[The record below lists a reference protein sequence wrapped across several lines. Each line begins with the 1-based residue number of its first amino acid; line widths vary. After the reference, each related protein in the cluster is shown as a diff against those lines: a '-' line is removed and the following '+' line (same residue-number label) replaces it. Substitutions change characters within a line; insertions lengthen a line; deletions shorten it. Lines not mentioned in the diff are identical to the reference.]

1 VSTDL
6 KIVRNIG
13 IMAHV
18 DAGKTTLTERML
30 YYSGKTH
37 KIGEVH
43 DGAATMDWM
52 EQEQERGITIT
63 SAATT
68 FYWNDH
74 RVNLIDTPG
83 HVDFTMEVERS
94 LRVLDGAVAV
104 FCAVAGVEPQSET
117 VWRQATKYNVP
128 RIAFINKMDRIGA
141 DFYAA
146 VKSMEDRLDA
156 KPLPIALPIGAG
168 EDFKGII
175 DLITMKAIQ
184 YNEDSKGAEFEQI
197 DIPSDLVSEADKW
210 RNFLVEEV
218 ATYDD
223 ALMEKYLNEEEI
235 SPEEIKDALKKGCL
249 ESAFVPTLC
258 GSAFKNKG
266 VQRVLD
272 AVIDF
277 LPSPTDIGNT
287 EGTLVDNSDEIV
299 SIKNSETE
307 PFTALAFKIATD
319 QFVGK
324 LTYIRVYSGSLK
336 KGSFCINSNTGN
348 KERISRILQM
358 HANKREELEE
368 VKAGEIVAVIGLKD
382 TKTGHT
388 LSEKGDVILE
398 SMEFPEPVVSVSIEP
413 VSKNDQDQLAKG
425 LNKLTEEDPTFKVKV
440 DNETAQTLISGMG
453 EVHLEIIIDRLK
465 REFNVNAN
473 VGKPQVSFREA
484 IQKSVEKI
492 DEKFVRQSGGRGQYG
507 HVVINVRPTEQ
518 GSGYNFINKI
528 VGGVIPKEYIPAVDQ
543 GIKEALKNGV
553 LYGYPIPDV
562 EVELV
567 FGSYHDVDS
576 SEIAFK
582 VAGSRA
588 IITACKQANAV
599 LMEPIMRVEATT
611 PENYMGDVIGDINSR
626 RGKVDS
632 MEQQGSNQ
640 NIKATVPLSEMFGYA
655 TDLRSLSQ
663 GRASFYMDFS
673 HYDKVPKQVEEKL
686 MKTRSSINGASEN
699 E

>member
-1 VSTDL
+1 MSSGL

-37 KIGEVH
+37 RIGEVH

-52 EQEQERGITIT
+52 AQEQERGITIT

-68 FYWNDH
+68 FYWDEN
-74 RVNLIDTPG
+74 RINLIDTPG

-128 RIAFINKMDRIGA
+128 RIAFINKMDRVGA
-141 DFYAA
+141 DFHAA
-146 VKSMEDRLDA
+146 IQSMKDRLNA
-156 KPLPIALPIGAG
+156 KPLPLLLPIGSG
-168 EDFKGII
+168 EDFHGVI
-175 DLITMKAIQ
+175 DLVRMKAID
-184 YNEDSKGAEFEQI
+184 YNESTQGADFEYI
-197 DIPSDLVSEADKW
+197 DIPADSVSEADKW

-218 ATYDD
+218 STYDD
-223 ALMEKYLNEEEI
+223 TLMEKYVNEEKI
-235 SPEEIKDALKKGCL
+235 SSEEIVSALKQGCL
-249 ESAFVPTLC
+249 ENAFVPTLC

-272 AVIDF
+272 AVIAF
-277 LPSPTDIGNT
+277 LPSPVDIDST
-287 EGTLVDNSDEIV
+287 EASLVDNPEEKIN
-299 SIKNSETE
+299 IKNSDDS

-319 QFVGK
+319 PFVGR
-324 LTYIRVYSGSLK
+324 LTYLRVYSGSLK
-336 KGSFCINSNTGN
+336 KGSFCINSNTGK

-358 HANKREELEE
+358 HANKREELQE
-368 VKAGEIVAVIGLKD
+368 VKAGEIVAVIGLKN
-382 TKTGHT
+382 TNTGHT
-388 LSEKGDVILE
+388 LSEKGDVVLE

-413 VSKNDQDQLAKG
+413 VSKGDQDQLAKG
-425 LNKLTEEDPTFKVKV
+425 MNKLSEEDPTFKVAV
-440 DNETAQTLISGMG
+440 DKETAQTLISGMG

-473 VGKPQVSFREA
+473 IGKPQVSFREA
-484 IQKSVEKI
+484 IQKPVEKI
-492 DEKFVRQSGGRGQYG
+492 DEKFIRQSGGRGQYG
-507 HVVINVRPTEQ
+507 HVVINVKPAEQ
-518 GSGYNFINKI
+518 GSGYTFVNKI
-528 VGGVIPKEYIPAVDQ
+528 VGGVIPREYIPAVDQ
-543 GIKEALKNGV
+543 GIQESLQNGV

-588 IITACKQANAV
+588 IIAACKQANPV
-599 LMEPIMRVEATT
+599 LMEPIMKVEATT
-611 PENYMGDVIGDINSR
+611 PDDYMGDVIGDINSR
-626 RGKVDS
+626 RGKVDTIG
-632 MEQQGSNQ
+632 QQGSNQ
-640 NIKATVPLSEMFGYA
+640 QIKAVVPLSEMFGYA

-663 GRASFYMDFS
+663 GRANFYMDFS
-673 HYDKVPKQVEEKL
+673 HYDKVPAQVEEKL
-686 MKTRSSINGASEN
+686 MKTRVKNGVE

>member
-1 VSTDL
+1 MSAGL

-30 YYSGKTH
+30 YYAGKTH
-37 KIGEVH
+37 RIGEVH

-52 EQEQERGITIT
+52 AQEQERGITIT

-68 FYWNDH
+68 FYWNEN
-74 RVNLIDTPG
+74 RINLIDTPG

-104 FCAVAGVEPQSET
+104 FCGVAGVEPQSET

-128 RIAFINKMDRIGA
+128 RIAFINKMDRVGA
-141 DFYAA
+141 DFHAA
-146 VKSMEDRLDA
+146 IQSMKDRLNA
-156 KPLPIALPIGAG
+156 KPLPLVLPIGSG
-168 EDFKGII
+168 EDFHGVI
-175 DLITMKAIQ
+175 DLVRMKAIQ
-184 YNEDSKGAEFEQI
+184 YNESTQGADFEYI
-197 DIPSDLVSEADKW
+197 DIPADSVSEADKW

-218 ATYDD
+218 STYDD
-223 ALMEKYLNEEEI
+223 TLMEKYVNEEKI
-235 SPEEIKDALKKGCL
+235 SSEEIVSALKQGCL
-249 ESAFVPTLC
+249 ENAFVPTLC

-272 AVIDF
+272 AVVAF
-277 LPSPTDIGNT
+277 LPSPFDIEST
-287 EGTLVDNSDEIV
+287 EASLVDNPEEKIN
-299 SIKNSETE
+299 IKNSDDA

-319 QFVGK
+319 PFVGR
-324 LTYIRVYSGSLK
+324 LTYLRVYSGSLK
-336 KGSFCINSNTGN
+336 KGSFCINSNTGK

-358 HANKREELEE
+358 HANKREELQE
-368 VKAGEIVAVIGLKD
+368 VKAGEIVAVIGLKN
-382 TKTGHT
+382 TNTGHT
-388 LSEKGDVILE
+388 LSEKGDIVLE

-413 VSKNDQDQLAKG
+413 VSKGDQDQLAKG
-425 LNKLTEEDPTFKVKV
+425 MSKLSEEDPTFKVEV
-440 DNETAQTLISGMG
+440 DKETAQTLISGMG

-473 VGKPQVSFREA
+473 IGKPQVSFREA

-492 DEKFVRQSGGRGQYG
+492 DEKFIRQSGGRGQYG
-507 HVVINVRPTEQ
+507 HVVINVKPTEQ
-518 GSGYNFINKI
+518 GSGYTFVNKI
-528 VGGVIPKEYIPAVDQ
+528 VGGVIPREYIPAVNK
-543 GIKEALKNGV
+543 GIQEALQNGV
-553 LYGYPIPDV
+553 LYGYPIPDI

-588 IITACKQANAV
+588 IINACKQANPV
-599 LMEPIMRVEATT
+599 LMEPIMKVEATT
-611 PENYMGDVIGDINSR
+611 PDNYMGDVIGDINSR
-626 RGKVDS
+626 RGKVDTIG
-632 MEQQGSNQ
+632 QQGSNQ
-640 NIKATVPLSEMFGYA
+640 HIKAVVPLSEMFGYA

-663 GRASFYMDFS
+663 GRANFYMDFS
-673 HYDKVPKQVEEKL
+673 HYAKVPVQVEEKL
-686 MKTRSSINGASEN
+686 MKTRVKNGVE

>member
-1 VSTDL
+1 MSADL
-6 KIVRNIG
+6 KIIRNIG

-37 KIGEVH
+37 RMGEVH

-52 EQEQERGITIT
+52 AQEQERGITIT

-68 FYWNDH
+68 FYWNEN
-74 RVNLIDTPG
+74 RINLIDTPG

-128 RIAFINKMDRIGA
+128 RIAFINKMDRVGA
-141 DFYAA
+141 DFHAA
-146 VKSMEDRLDA
+146 IKSMKDRLNA
-156 KPLPIALPIGAG
+156 KSLPLVLPIGSG
-168 EDFKGII
+168 EDFHGVI
-175 DLITMKAIQ
+175 DLIRMKAIQ
-184 YNEDSKGAEFEQI
+184 YNESTQGADFEYI
-197 DIPSDLVSEADKW
+197 DIPADLVSEANKW

-218 ATYDD
+218 STYDD
-223 ALMEKYLNEEEI
+223 TLMEKYVNEEKI
-235 SPEEIKDALKKGCL
+235 SSEEIVSALKQGCL
-249 ESAFVPTLC
+249 ENAFVPTLC
-258 GSAFKNKG
+258 GSALKNKG

-272 AVIDF
+272 AVVAF
-277 LPSPTDIGNT
+277 LPSPFDIDST
-287 EGTLVDNSDEIV
+287 EASLVDNPEEKIY
-299 SIKNSETE
+299 IKNSNDA

-319 QFVGK
+319 PFVGR
-324 LTYIRVYSGSLK
+324 LTYLRVYSGSLK
-336 KGSFCINSNTGN
+336 KGSFCINSNTGK

-358 HANKREELEE
+358 HANKREELQE
-368 VKAGEIVAVIGLKD
+368 VKTGEIVAVIGLKN

-413 VSKNDQDQLAKG
+413 VSEGDQDQLAKG
-425 LNKLTEEDPTFKVKV
+425 MSKLSEEDPTFKVEV
-440 DNETAQTLISGMG
+440 DKETAQTLISGMG
-453 EVHLEIIIDRLK
+453 EVHLEIIIDRLR

-473 VGKPQVSFREA
+473 IGKPQVSFREA

-492 DEKFVRQSGGRGQYG
+492 DEKFIRQSGGRGQYG
-507 HVVINVRPTEQ
+507 HVVINVKPAEQ
-518 GSGYNFINKI
+518 GSGYKFVNKI
-528 VGGVIPKEYIPAVDQ
+528 VGGVIPREYIPSVDK
-543 GIKEALKNGV
+543 GIQEALQNGV
-553 LYGYPIPDV
+553 LYGYPIPDI

-588 IITACKQANAV
+588 IINACKQANPV

-626 RGKVDS
+626 RGKINS
-632 MEQQGSNQ
+632 IGQQGSNQ
-640 NIKATVPLSEMFGYA
+640 HIKAVVPLSEMFGYA

-663 GRASFYMDFS
+663 GRANFSMDFS
-673 HYDKVPKQVEEKL
+673 HYDKVPTQVEEKL
-686 MKTRSSINGASEN
+686 MKTRVKNGVE

>member
-1 VSTDL
+1 MSAGL

-30 YYSGKTH
+30 YYAGKTH
-37 KIGEVH
+37 RIGEVH

-52 EQEQERGITIT
+52 AQEQERGITIT

-68 FYWNDH
+68 FYWNEN
-74 RVNLIDTPG
+74 RINLIDTPG

-104 FCAVAGVEPQSET
+104 FCAVAGVEPQRET

-128 RIAFINKMDRIGA
+128 RIAFINKMDRVGA
-141 DFYAA
+141 DFHAA
-146 VKSMEDRLDA
+146 IQSMKDRLNA
-156 KPLPIALPIGAG
+156 KPLPLVLPIGSG
-168 EDFKGII
+168 EDFHGVI
-175 DLITMKAIQ
+175 DLVRMKAIQ
-184 YNEDSKGAEFEQI
+184 YNESTQGADFEYI
-197 DIPSDLVSEADKW
+197 DIPADLVSEADKC

-218 ATYDD
+218 STYDD
-223 ALMEKYLNEEEI
+223 TLMEKYVNEEKI
-235 SPEEIKDALKKGCL
+235 SSEEIVSALKQGCL
-249 ESAFVPTLC
+249 ENAFVPTLC

-272 AVIDF
+272 AVVAF
-277 LPSPTDIGNT
+277 LPSPFDIEST
-287 EGTLVDNSDEIV
+287 EASLVDNPEEKIN
-299 SIKNSETE
+299 IKNSDDA

-319 QFVGK
+319 PFVGR
-324 LTYIRVYSGSLK
+324 LTYLRVYSGSLK
-336 KGSFCINSNTGN
+336 KGSFCINSNTGK

-358 HANKREELEE
+358 HANKREELQE
-368 VKAGEIVAVIGLKD
+368 VKAGEIVAVIGLKN
-382 TKTGHT
+382 TNTGHT
-388 LSEKGDVILE
+388 LSEKGDIVLE

-413 VSKNDQDQLAKG
+413 VSKGDQDQLAKG
-425 LNKLTEEDPTFKVKV
+425 MSKLSEEDPTFKVEV
-440 DNETAQTLISGMG
+440 DKETAQTLISGMG

-473 VGKPQVSFREA
+473 IGKPQVSFREA

-492 DEKFVRQSGGRGQYG
+492 DEKFIRQSGGRGQYG
-507 HVVINVRPTEQ
+507 HVVINVKPTEQ
-518 GSGYNFINKI
+518 GSGYTFVNKI
-528 VGGVIPKEYIPAVDQ
+528 VGGVIPREYIPAVNK
-543 GIKEALKNGV
+543 GIQEALQNGV
-553 LYGYPIPDV
+553 LYGYPIPDI

-588 IITACKQANAV
+588 IINACKQANPV
-599 LMEPIMRVEATT
+599 LMEPIMKVEATT
-611 PENYMGDVIGDINSR
+611 PDNYMGDVIGDINSR
-626 RGKVDS
+626 RGKVDTIG
-632 MEQQGSNQ
+632 QQGSNQ
-640 NIKATVPLSEMFGYA
+640 HIKAVVPLSEMFGYA

-663 GRASFYMDFS
+663 GRANFYMDFS
-673 HYDKVPKQVEEKL
+673 HYAKVPVQVEEKL
-686 MKTRSSINGASEN
+686 MKTRVKNGVKE
-699 E
+699 

>member
-1 VSTDL
+1 MSAGL

-30 YYSGKTH
+30 YYAGKTH
-37 KIGEVH
+37 RIGEVH

-52 EQEQERGITIT
+52 AQEQERGITIT

-68 FYWNDH
+68 FYWNEN
-74 RVNLIDTPG
+74 RINLIDTPG

-128 RIAFINKMDRIGA
+128 RIAFINKMDRVGA
-141 DFYAA
+141 DFHAA
-146 VKSMEDRLDA
+146 IKSMKDRLNA
-156 KPLPIALPIGAG
+156 KPLPLVLPIGSG
-168 EDFKGII
+168 EDFHGVI
-175 DLITMKAIQ
+175 DLIRMKAIQ
-184 YNEDSKGAEFEQI
+184 YNESTQGADFEYI
-197 DIPSDLVSEADKW
+197 DIPADLVSEADKS
-210 RNFLVEEV
+210 RNSLVEEV
-218 ATYDD
+218 STYDD
-223 ALMEKYLNEEEI
+223 TLMEKYVNEEKI
-235 SPEEIKDALKKGCL
+235 SSEEIVSALKQGCL
-249 ESAFVPTLC
+249 ENAFVPTLC

-272 AVIDF
+272 AVVAF
-277 LPSPTDIGNT
+277 LPSPFDIDST
-287 EGTLVDNSDEIV
+287 EASLVDNPEEKIN
-299 SIKNSETE
+299 IKNSNDA

-319 QFVGK
+319 PFVGR
-324 LTYIRVYSGSLK
+324 LTYLRVYSGSLK
-336 KGSFCINSNTGN
+336 KGSFCINSNTGK

-358 HANKREELEE
+358 HANKREELQE
-368 VKAGEIVAVIGLKD
+368 VKAGEIVAVIGLKN

-388 LSEKGDVILE
+388 LSEKGDIVLE

-413 VSKNDQDQLAKG
+413 VSKGDQDQLAKG
-425 LNKLTEEDPTFKVKV
+425 MSKLSEEDPTFKVEV
-440 DNETAQTLISGMG
+440 DKETAQTLISGMG

-473 VGKPQVSFREA
+473 IGKPQVSFREA

-492 DEKFVRQSGGRGQYG
+492 DEKFIRQSGGRGQYG
-507 HVVINVRPTEQ
+507 HVVINVKPTEQ
-518 GSGYNFINKI
+518 GSGYTFVNKI
-528 VGGVIPKEYIPAVDQ
+528 VGGVIPREYIPAVNK
-543 GIKEALKNGV
+543 GIQEALQNGV
-553 LYGYPIPDV
+553 LYGYPIPDI

-588 IITACKQANAV
+588 IINACKQANPV
-599 LMEPIMRVEATT
+599 LMEPIMKVEATT
-611 PENYMGDVIGDINSR
+611 PDNYMGDVIGDINSR
-626 RGKVDS
+626 RGKVDTIG
-632 MEQQGSNQ
+632 QQGSNQ
-640 NIKATVPLSEMFGYA
+640 QIKAVVPLSEMFGYA

-663 GRASFYMDFS
+663 GRANFYMDFS
-673 HYDKVPKQVEEKL
+673 HYAKVPVQVEEKL
-686 MKTRSSINGASEN
+686 MKTRVKNGVE

>member
-1 VSTDL
+1 MSAGL

-37 KIGEVH
+37 RIGEVH

-52 EQEQERGITIT
+52 AQEQERGITIT

-68 FYWNDH
+68 FYWNEN
-74 RVNLIDTPG
+74 RINLIDTPG

-128 RIAFINKMDRIGA
+128 RIAFINKMDRVGA
-141 DFYAA
+141 DFHAA
-146 VKSMEDRLDA
+146 IKSMKDRLNT
-156 KPLPIALPIGAG
+156 KPLPLVLPIGSG
-168 EDFKGII
+168 EDFHGVI
-175 DLITMKAIQ
+175 DLIRMKAIQ
-184 YNEDSKGAEFEQI
+184 YNESTQGADFEYI
-197 DIPSDLVSEADKW
+197 DIPADLVSEANKY

-218 ATYDD
+218 STYD
-223 ALMEKYLNEEEI
+223 ATLMEKYVNEEKI
-235 SPEEIKDALKKGCL
+235 SSEEIVSALKQGCL
-249 ESAFVPTLC
+249 ENAFVPTLC

-266 VQRVLD
+266 VQRLLD
-272 AVIDF
+272 AVVAF
-277 LPSPTDIGNT
+277 LPSPFDIDST
-287 EGTLVDNSDEIV
+287 EASLVDNPEEKIN
-299 SIKNSETE
+299 IKNSNDA

-319 QFVGK
+319 PFVGR
-324 LTYIRVYSGSLK
+324 LTYLRVYSGSLK
-336 KGSFCINSNTGN
+336 KGSFCINSNTGK

-358 HANKREELEE
+358 HANKREELQE
-368 VKAGEIVAVIGLKD
+368 VKAGEIVAVIGLKN

-413 VSKNDQDQLAKG
+413 VSKGDQDQLAKG
-425 LNKLTEEDPTFKVKV
+425 MSKLSEEDPTFKVEV
-440 DNETAQTLISGMG
+440 DKETAQTLISGMG

-473 VGKPQVSFREA
+473 IGKPQVSFREA

-492 DEKFVRQSGGRGQYG
+492 DEKFIRQSGGRGQYG
-507 HVVINVRPTEQ
+507 HVVINVKPGKQ
-518 GSGYNFINKI
+518 GSGYKFVNKI
-528 VGGVIPKEYIPAVDQ
+528 VGGVIPREYIPAVNK
-543 GIKEALKNGV
+543 GIQEALQNGV
-553 LYGYPIPDV
+553 LYGYPIPDI

-588 IITACKQANAV
+588 IINACKQANPV
-599 LMEPIMRVEATT
+599 LMEPIMKVEATT
-611 PENYMGDVIGDINSR
+611 PDNYMGDVIGDINSR
-626 RGKVDS
+626 RGKVDTIG
-632 MEQQGSNQ
+632 QQGSNQ
-640 NIKATVPLSEMFGYA
+640 QIKAVVPLSEMFGYA

-663 GRASFYMDFS
+663 GRANFYMDFS
-673 HYDKVPKQVEEKL
+673 HYAKVPVQVEEKL
-686 MKTRSSINGASEN
+686 MKTRVKNGVE

>member
-1 VSTDL
+1 MSAGL

-30 YYSGKTH
+30 YYAGKTH
-37 KIGEVH
+37 RIGEVH

-52 EQEQERGITIT
+52 AQEQERGITIT

-68 FYWNDH
+68 FYWNEN
-74 RVNLIDTPG
+74 RINLIDTPG

-128 RIAFINKMDRIGA
+128 RIAFINKMDRVGA
-141 DFYAA
+141 DFHAA
-146 VKSMEDRLDA
+146 IKSMKDRLNT
-156 KPLPIALPIGAG
+156 KPLPLVLPIGSG
-168 EDFKGII
+168 EDFHGVI
-175 DLITMKAIQ
+175 DLIRMKAIQ
-184 YNEDSKGAEFEQI
+184 YNESTQGADFEYI
-197 DIPSDLVSEADKW
+197 DIPADLVSEADKS
-210 RNFLVEEV
+210 RNSLVEEV
-218 ATYDD
+218 STYDD
-223 ALMEKYLNEEEI
+223 TLMEKYVNEEKI
-235 SPEEIKDALKKGCL
+235 SSEEIVSALKQGCL
-249 ESAFVPTLC
+249 ENAFVPTLC

-272 AVIDF
+272 AVVAF
-277 LPSPTDIGNT
+277 LPSPFDIDST
-287 EGTLVDNSDEIV
+287 EASLVDNPEEKIN
-299 SIKNSETE
+299 IKNSNDA

-319 QFVGK
+319 PFVGR
-324 LTYIRVYSGSLK
+324 LTYLRVYSGSLK
-336 KGSFCINSNTGN
+336 KGSFCINSNTGK

-358 HANKREELEE
+358 HANKREELQE
-368 VKAGEIVAVIGLKD
+368 VKAGEIVAVIGLKN

-388 LSEKGDVILE
+388 LSEKGDIVLE

-413 VSKNDQDQLAKG
+413 VSKGDQDQLAKG
-425 LNKLTEEDPTFKVKV
+425 MSKLSEEDPTFKVEV
-440 DNETAQTLISGMG
+440 DKETAQTLISGMG

-473 VGKPQVSFREA
+473 IGKPQVSFREA

-492 DEKFVRQSGGRGQYG
+492 DEKFIRQSGGRGQYG
-507 HVVINVRPTEQ
+507 HVVINVKPTEQ
-518 GSGYNFINKI
+518 GSGYTFVNKI
-528 VGGVIPKEYIPAVDQ
+528 VGGVIPREYIPAVNK
-543 GIKEALKNGV
+543 GIQEALQNGV
-553 LYGYPIPDV
+553 LYGYPIPDI

-588 IITACKQANAV
+588 IINACKQANPV
-599 LMEPIMRVEATT
+599 LMEPIMKVEATT
-611 PENYMGDVIGDINSR
+611 PDNYMGDVIGDINSR
-626 RGKVDS
+626 RGKVDTIG
-632 MEQQGSNQ
+632 QQGSNQ
-640 NIKATVPLSEMFGYA
+640 QIKAVVPLSEMFGYA

-663 GRASFYMDFS
+663 GRANFYMDFS
-673 HYDKVPKQVEEKL
+673 HYAKVPVQVEEKL
-686 MKTRSSINGASEN
+686 MKTRVKNGVKE
-699 E
+699 

>member
-1 VSTDL
+1 MSAGL

-37 KIGEVH
+37 RIGEVH

-52 EQEQERGITIT
+52 AQEQERGITIT

-68 FYWNDH
+68 FYWDEN
-74 RVNLIDTPG
+74 RINLIDTPG

-128 RIAFINKMDRIGA
+128 RIAFINKMDRVGA

-146 VKSMEDRLDA
+146 IQSMKDRLNT
-156 KPLPIALPIGAG
+156 KPLPLLLPIGSG
-168 EDFKGII
+168 EDFHGVI
-175 DLITMKAIQ
+175 DLVRMKAID
-184 YNEDSKGAEFEQI
+184 YNESTQGADFEYI
-197 DIPSDLVSEADKW
+197 DIPADSVSEADKW

-218 ATYDD
+218 STYDD
-223 ALMEKYLNEEEI
+223 TLMEKYVNEEKI
-235 SPEEIKDALKKGCL
+235 SSEEIVSALKQGCL
-249 ESAFVPTLC
+249 ENAFVPTLC

-272 AVIDF
+272 AVVAF
-277 LPSPTDIGNT
+277 LPSPVDIDST
-287 EGTLVDNSDEIV
+287 EASLVDNPEEKIN
-299 SIKNSETE
+299 IKNSDDA

-319 QFVGK
+319 PFVGR
-324 LTYIRVYSGSLK
+324 LTYLRVYSGSLK
-336 KGSFCINSNTGN
+336 KGSFCINSNTGK

-358 HANKREELEE
+358 HANKREELQE
-368 VKAGEIVAVIGLKD
+368 VKAGEIVAVIGLKY
-382 TKTGHT
+382 TNTGHT
-388 LSEKGDVILE
+388 LSEKGDVVLE

-413 VSKNDQDQLAKG
+413 VSKGDQDQLAKG
-425 LNKLTEEDPTFKVKV
+425 MNKLSEEDPTFKVAV
-440 DNETAQTLISGMG
+440 DKETAQTLISGMG

-473 VGKPQVSFREA
+473 IGKPQVSFREA

-492 DEKFVRQSGGRGQYG
+492 DEKFIRQSGGRGQYG
-507 HVVINVRPTEQ
+507 HVVINVKPGEQ
-518 GSGYNFINKI
+518 GSGYTFVNKI
-528 VGGVIPKEYIPAVDQ
+528 VGGVIPREYIPAVNQ
-543 GIKEALKNGV
+543 GIQESLQNGV
-553 LYGYPIPDV
+553 LYGYPIPDI

-588 IITACKQANAV
+588 IITACKQANPV
-599 LMEPIMRVEATT
+599 LMEPIMKVEATT
-611 PENYMGDVIGDINSR
+611 PDDYMGDVIGDINSR
-626 RGKVDS
+626 RGKVDTIG
-632 MEQQGSNQ
+632 QQGSNQ
-640 NIKATVPLSEMFGYA
+640 QIKAVVPLSEMFGYA

-663 GRASFYMDFS
+663 GRANFFMDFS
-673 HYDKVPKQVEEKL
+673 HYDKVPAQVEEKL
-686 MKTRSSINGASEN
+686 MKTRVKNGVEK
-699 E
+699 

>member
-1 VSTDL
+1 MSAGL

-37 KIGEVH
+37 RIGEVH

-52 EQEQERGITIT
+52 AQEQERGITIT

-68 FYWNDH
+68 FYWNEN
-74 RVNLIDTPG
+74 RINLIDTPG

-128 RIAFINKMDRIGA
+128 RIAFINKMDRVGA
-141 DFYAA
+141 DFHAA
-146 VKSMEDRLDA
+146 IKSMKDRLNT
-156 KPLPIALPIGAG
+156 KPLPLVLPIGSG
-168 EDFKGII
+168 EDFHGVI
-175 DLITMKAIQ
+175 DLIRMKAIQ
-184 YNEDSKGAEFEQI
+184 YNESTQGADFEYI
-197 DIPSDLVSEADKW
+197 DIPADLVSEANKY

-218 ATYDD
+218 STYD
-223 ALMEKYLNEEEI
+223 ATLMEKYVNEEKI
-235 SPEEIKDALKKGCL
+235 SSEEIVSALKQGCL
-249 ESAFVPTLC
+249 ENAFVPTLC

-266 VQRVLD
+266 VQRLLD
-272 AVIDF
+272 AVVAF
-277 LPSPTDIGNT
+277 LPSPFDIDST
-287 EGTLVDNSDEIV
+287 EASLVDNPEEKIN
-299 SIKNSETE
+299 IKNSNDA

-319 QFVGK
+319 PFVGR
-324 LTYIRVYSGSLK
+324 LTYLRVYSGSLK
-336 KGSFCINSNTGN
+336 KGSFCINSNTGK

-358 HANKREELEE
+358 HANKREELQE
-368 VKAGEIVAVIGLKD
+368 VKAGEIVAVIGLKN
-382 TKTGHT
+382 TNTGHT
-388 LSEKGDVILE
+388 LSEKGDIVLE

-413 VSKNDQDQLAKG
+413 VSKGDQDQLAKG
-425 LNKLTEEDPTFKVKV
+425 MSKLSEEDPTFKVEV
-440 DNETAQTLISGMG
+440 DKETAQTLISGMG

-473 VGKPQVSFREA
+473 IGKPQVSFREA

-492 DEKFVRQSGGRGQYG
+492 DEKFIRQSGGRGQYG
-507 HVVINVRPTEQ
+507 HVVINVKPGKQ
-518 GSGYNFINKI
+518 GSGYKFVNKI
-528 VGGVIPKEYIPAVDQ
+528 VGGVIPREYIPAVNK
-543 GIKEALKNGV
+543 GIQEALQNGV
-553 LYGYPIPDV
+553 LYGYPIPDI

-588 IITACKQANAV
+588 IINACKQANPV
-599 LMEPIMRVEATT
+599 LMEPIMKVEATT
-611 PENYMGDVIGDINSR
+611 PDDYMGDVIGDINSR
-626 RGKVDS
+626 RGKVDTIG
-632 MEQQGSNQ
+632 QQGSNQ
-640 NIKATVPLSEMFGYA
+640 QIKAVVPLSEMFGYA

-663 GRASFYMDFS
+663 GRANFYMDFS
-673 HYDKVPKQVEEKL
+673 HYAKVPVQVEEKL
-686 MKTRSSINGASEN
+686 MKTRVKNGVE

>member
-1 VSTDL
+1 MSAGL

-30 YYSGKTH
+30 YYAGKTH
-37 KIGEVH
+37 RIGEVH

-52 EQEQERGITIT
+52 AQEQERGITIT

-68 FYWNDH
+68 FYWNEN
-74 RVNLIDTPG
+74 RINLIDTPG

-104 FCAVAGVEPQSET
+104 FCGVAGVEPQSET

-128 RIAFINKMDRIGA
+128 RIAFINKMDRVGA
-141 DFYAA
+141 DFHAA
-146 VKSMEDRLDA
+146 IKSMKDRLNA
-156 KPLPIALPIGAG
+156 KPLPLVLPIGSG
-168 EDFKGII
+168 EDFHGVI
-175 DLITMKAIQ
+175 DLVRMKAIQ
-184 YNEDSKGAEFEQI
+184 YNESTQGADFEYI
-197 DIPSDLVSEADKW
+197 DIPADSVSEADKW

-218 ATYDD
+218 STYDD
-223 ALMEKYLNEEEI
+223 TLMEKYVNEEKI
-235 SPEEIKDALKKGCL
+235 SSEEIVSALKQGCL
-249 ESAFVPTLC
+249 ENAFVPTLC

-272 AVIDF
+272 AVVAF
-277 LPSPTDIGNT
+277 LPSPFDIEST
-287 EGTLVDNSDEIV
+287 EASLVDNPEEKIN
-299 SIKNSETE
+299 IKNSDDA

-319 QFVGK
+319 PFVGR
-324 LTYIRVYSGSLK
+324 LTYLRVYSGSLK
-336 KGSFCINSNTGN
+336 KGSFCINSNTGK

-358 HANKREELEE
+358 HANKREELQE
-368 VKAGEIVAVIGLKD
+368 VKAGEIVAVIGLKN
-382 TKTGHT
+382 TNTGHT
-388 LSEKGDVILE
+388 LSEKGDIVLE

-413 VSKNDQDQLAKG
+413 VSKGDQDQLAKG
-425 LNKLTEEDPTFKVKV
+425 MSKLSEEDPTFKVEV
-440 DNETAQTLISGMG
+440 DKETAQTLISGMG

-473 VGKPQVSFREA
+473 IGKPQVSFREA

-492 DEKFVRQSGGRGQYG
+492 DEKFIRQSGGRGQYG
-507 HVVINVRPTEQ
+507 HVVINVKPTEQ
-518 GSGYNFINKI
+518 GSGYTFVNKI
-528 VGGVIPKEYIPAVDQ
+528 VGGVIPREYIPAVNQ
-543 GIKEALKNGV
+543 GIQEALQNGV
-553 LYGYPIPDV
+553 LYGYPIPDI

-588 IITACKQANAV
+588 IINACKQANPV
-599 LMEPIMRVEATT
+599 LMEPIMKVEATT
-611 PENYMGDVIGDINSR
+611 PDNYMGDVIGDINSR
-626 RGKVDS
+626 RGKVDTIG
-632 MEQQGSNQ
+632 QQGSNQ
-640 NIKATVPLSEMFGYA
+640 HIKAVVPLSEMFGYA

-663 GRASFYMDFS
+663 VRANFYMDFS
-673 HYDKVPKQVEEKL
+673 HYAKVPVQVEEKL
-686 MKTRSSINGASEN
+686 MKTRVKNGVKE
-699 E
+699 

>member
-1 VSTDL
+1 MSAGL

-37 KIGEVH
+37 RIGEVH

-52 EQEQERGITIT
+52 AQEQERGITIT

-68 FYWNDH
+68 FYWDEN
-74 RVNLIDTPG
+74 RINLIDTPG

-128 RIAFINKMDRIGA
+128 RIAFINKMDRVGA

-146 VKSMEDRLDA
+146 IQSMKDRLNT
-156 KPLPIALPIGAG
+156 KPLPLLLPIGSG
-168 EDFKGII
+168 EDFHGVI
-175 DLITMKAIQ
+175 DLVRMKAID
-184 YNEDSKGAEFEQI
+184 YNESTQGADFEYI
-197 DIPSDLVSEADKW
+197 DIPADSVSEADKW

-218 ATYDD
+218 STYDD
-223 ALMEKYLNEEEI
+223 TLMEKYVNEEKI
-235 SPEEIKDALKKGCL
+235 SSEEIVSALKQGCL
-249 ESAFVPTLC
+249 ENAFVPTLC

-272 AVIDF
+272 AVVAF
-277 LPSPTDIGNT
+277 LPSPVDIDST
-287 EGTLVDNSDEIV
+287 EASLVDNPEEKIN
-299 SIKNSETE
+299 IKNSDDA

-319 QFVGK
+319 PFVGR
-324 LTYIRVYSGSLK
+324 LTYLRVYSGSLK
-336 KGSFCINSNTGN
+336 KGSFCINSNTGK

-358 HANKREELEE
+358 HANKREELQE
-368 VKAGEIVAVIGLKD
+368 VKAGEIVAVIGLKH
-382 TKTGHT
+382 TNTGHT
-388 LSEKGDVILE
+388 LSEKGDVVLE

-413 VSKNDQDQLAKG
+413 VSKGDQDQLAKG
-425 LNKLTEEDPTFKVKV
+425 MNKLSEEDPTFKVAV
-440 DNETAQTLISGMG
+440 DKETAQTLISGMG

-473 VGKPQVSFREA
+473 IGKPQVSFREA

-492 DEKFVRQSGGRGQYG
+492 DEKFIRQSGGRGQYG
-507 HVVINVRPTEQ
+507 HVVINVKPGEQ
-518 GSGYNFINKI
+518 GSGYTFVNKI
-528 VGGVIPKEYIPAVDQ
+528 VGGVIPREYIPAVNQ
-543 GIKEALKNGV
+543 GIQESLQNGV
-553 LYGYPIPDV
+553 LYGYPIPDI

-588 IITACKQANAV
+588 IITACKQANPV
-599 LMEPIMRVEATT
+599 LMEPIMKVEATT
-611 PENYMGDVIGDINSR
+611 PDDYMGDVIGDINSR
-626 RGKVDS
+626 RGKVDTIG
-632 MEQQGSNQ
+632 QQGSNQ
-640 NIKATVPLSEMFGYA
+640 QIKAVVPLSEMFGYA

-663 GRASFYMDFS
+663 GRANFFMDFS
-673 HYDKVPKQVEEKL
+673 HYDKVPAQVEEKL
-686 MKTRSSINGASEN
+686 MKTRVKNGVEK
-699 E
+699 

>member
-1 VSTDL
+1 
-6 KIVRNIG
+6 
-13 IMAHV
+13 
-18 DAGKTTLTERML
+18 ML

-37 KIGEVH
+37 RIGEVH

-52 EQEQERGITIT
+52 AQEQERGITIT

-68 FYWNDH
+68 FYWNEN
-74 RVNLIDTPG
+74 RINLIDTPG

-128 RIAFINKMDRIGA
+128 RIAFINKMDRVGS
-141 DFYAA
+141 DFHAA
-146 VKSMEDRLDA
+146 IKSMKDRLNT
-156 KPLPIALPIGAG
+156 KPLPLVLPIGSG
-168 EDFKGII
+168 EDFHGVI
-175 DLITMKAIQ
+175 DLIRMKAIQ
-184 YNEDSKGAEFEQI
+184 YNESTQGADFEYI
-197 DIPSDLVSEADKW
+197 DIPADLVSEANKY

-218 ATYDD
+218 STYD
-223 ALMEKYLNEEEI
+223 ATLMEKYVNEEKI
-235 SPEEIKDALKKGCL
+235 SSEEIVSALKQGCL
-249 ESAFVPTLC
+249 ENAFVPTLC

-266 VQRVLD
+266 VQRLLD
-272 AVIDF
+272 AVVAF
-277 LPSPTDIGNT
+277 LPSPFDIDST
-287 EGTLVDNSDEIV
+287 EASLVDNPEEKIN
-299 SIKNSETE
+299 IKNSNDA

-319 QFVGK
+319 PFVGR
-324 LTYIRVYSGSLK
+324 LTYLRVYSGSLK
-336 KGSFCINSNTGN
+336 KGSFCINSNTGK

-358 HANKREELEE
+358 HANKREELQE
-368 VKAGEIVAVIGLKD
+368 VKAGEIVAVIGLKN

-413 VSKNDQDQLAKG
+413 VSKGDQDQLAKG
-425 LNKLTEEDPTFKVKV
+425 MSKLSEEDPTFKVEV
-440 DNETAQTLISGMG
+440 DKETAQTLISGMG

-473 VGKPQVSFREA
+473 IGKPQVSFREA

-492 DEKFVRQSGGRGQYG
+492 DEKFIRQSGGRGQYG
-507 HVVINVRPTEQ
+507 HVVINVKPGKQ
-518 GSGYNFINKI
+518 GSGYKFVNKI
-528 VGGVIPKEYIPAVDQ
+528 VGGVIPREYIPAVNK
-543 GIKEALKNGV
+543 GIQEALQNGV
-553 LYGYPIPDV
+553 LYGYPIPDI

-588 IITACKQANAV
+588 IINACKQANPV
-599 LMEPIMRVEATT
+599 LMEPIMKVEATT
-611 PENYMGDVIGDINSR
+611 PDDYMGDVIGDINSR
-626 RGKVDS
+626 RGKVDTIG
-632 MEQQGSNQ
+632 QQGSNQ
-640 NIKATVPLSEMFGYA
+640 QIKAVVPLSEMFGYA

-663 GRASFYMDFS
+663 GRANFYMDFS
-673 HYDKVPKQVEEKL
+673 HYAKVPVQVEEKL
-686 MKTRSSINGASEN
+686 MKTRVKNGVE

>member
-1 VSTDL
+1 MSAGL

-30 YYSGKTH
+30 YYAGKTH
-37 KIGEVH
+37 RIGEVH

-52 EQEQERGITIT
+52 AQEQERGITIT

-68 FYWNDH
+68 FYWNEN
-74 RVNLIDTPG
+74 RINLIDTPG

-104 FCAVAGVEPQSET
+104 FCGVAGVEPQSET

-128 RIAFINKMDRIGA
+128 RIAFINKMDRVGA
-141 DFYAA
+141 DFHAA
-146 VKSMEDRLDA
+146 IKSMKDRLNA
-156 KPLPIALPIGAG
+156 KPLPLVLPIGSG
-168 EDFKGII
+168 EDFHGVI
-175 DLITMKAIQ
+175 DLIRMKAIQ
-184 YNEDSKGAEFEQI
+184 YNESTQGADFEYI
-197 DIPSDLVSEADKW
+197 DIPADSVSEADKW

-218 ATYDD
+218 STYDD
-223 ALMEKYLNEEEI
+223 TLMEKYVNEEKISSKEI
-235 SPEEIKDALKKGCL
+235 VSALKQGCL
-249 ESAFVPTLC
+249 ENAFVPTLC

-272 AVIDF
+272 AVVAF
-277 LPSPTDIGNT
+277 LPSPFDIEST
-287 EGTLVDNSDEIV
+287 EASLVDNPEEKIN
-299 SIKNSETE
+299 IKNSDDA

-319 QFVGK
+319 PFVGR
-324 LTYIRVYSGSLK
+324 LTYLRVYSGSLK
-336 KGSFCINSNTGN
+336 KGSFCINSNTGK

-358 HANKREELEE
+358 HANKREELQE
-368 VKAGEIVAVIGLKD
+368 VKAGEIVAVIGLKN
-382 TKTGHT
+382 TNTGHT
-388 LSEKGDVILE
+388 LSEKGDIVLE

-413 VSKNDQDQLAKG
+413 VSKGDQDQLAKG
-425 LNKLTEEDPTFKVKV
+425 MSKLSEEDPTFKVEV
-440 DNETAQTLISGMG
+440 DKETAQTLISGMG

-473 VGKPQVSFREA
+473 IGKPQVSFREA

-492 DEKFVRQSGGRGQYG
+492 DEKFIRQSGGRGQYG
-507 HVVINVRPTEQ
+507 HVVINVKPTEQ
-518 GSGYNFINKI
+518 GSGYTFVNKI
-528 VGGVIPKEYIPAVDQ
+528 VGGVIPREYIPAVNK
-543 GIKEALKNGV
+543 GIQEALQNGV
-553 LYGYPIPDV
+553 LYGYPIPDI

-588 IITACKQANAV
+588 IINACKQANPV
-599 LMEPIMRVEATT
+599 LMEPIMKVEATT
-611 PENYMGDVIGDINSR
+611 PDNYMGDVIGDINSR
-626 RGKVDS
+626 RGKVDTIG
-632 MEQQGSNQ
+632 QQGSNQ
-640 NIKATVPLSEMFGYA
+640 HIKAVVPLSEMFGYA

-663 GRASFYMDFS
+663 GRANFYMDFS
-673 HYDKVPKQVEEKL
+673 HYAKVPVQVEEKL
-686 MKTRSSINGASEN
+686 MKTRVKNGVKE
-699 E
+699 

>member
-1 VSTDL
+1 MSAGL

-30 YYSGKTH
+30 YYAGKTH
-37 KIGEVH
+37 RIGEVH

-52 EQEQERGITIT
+52 AQEQERGITIT

-68 FYWNDH
+68 FYWNEN
-74 RVNLIDTPG
+74 RINLIDTPG

-104 FCAVAGVEPQSET
+104 FCGVAGVEPQSET

-128 RIAFINKMDRIGA
+128 RIAFINKMDRVGA
-141 DFYAA
+141 DFHAA
-146 VKSMEDRLDA
+146 IKSMKDRLNA
-156 KPLPIALPIGAG
+156 KPLPLVLPIGSG
-168 EDFKGII
+168 EDFHGVI
-175 DLITMKAIQ
+175 DLIRMKAIQ
-184 YNEDSKGAEFEQI
+184 YNESTQGADFEYI
-197 DIPSDLVSEADKW
+197 DIPADLVSEADKS
-210 RNFLVEEV
+210 RNSLVEEV
-218 ATYDD
+218 STYDD
-223 ALMEKYLNEEEI
+223 TLMEKYVNEEKI
-235 SPEEIKDALKKGCL
+235 SSEEIVSALKQGCL
-249 ESAFVPTLC
+249 ENAFVPTLC

-272 AVIDF
+272 AVVAF
-277 LPSPTDIGNT
+277 LPSPFDIEST
-287 EGTLVDNSDEIV
+287 EASLVDNPEEKIN
-299 SIKNSETE
+299 IKNSDDA

-319 QFVGK
+319 PFVGR
-324 LTYIRVYSGSLK
+324 LTYLRVYSGSLK
-336 KGSFCINSNTGN
+336 KGSFCINSNTGK

-358 HANKREELEE
+358 HANKREELQE
-368 VKAGEIVAVIGLKD
+368 VKAGEIVAVIGLKN
-382 TKTGHT
+382 TNTGHT
-388 LSEKGDVILE
+388 LSEKGDIVLE

-413 VSKNDQDQLAKG
+413 VSKGDQDQLAKG
-425 LNKLTEEDPTFKVKV
+425 MSKLSEEDPTFKVEV
-440 DNETAQTLISGMG
+440 DKETAQTLISGMG

-473 VGKPQVSFREA
+473 IGKPQVSFREA

-492 DEKFVRQSGGRGQYG
+492 DEKFIRQSGGRGQYG
-507 HVVINVRPTEQ
+507 HVVINVKPTEQ
-518 GSGYNFINKI
+518 GSGYTFVNKI
-528 VGGVIPKEYIPAVDQ
+528 VGGVIPREYIPAVNK
-543 GIKEALKNGV
+543 GIQEALQNGV
-553 LYGYPIPDV
+553 LYGYPIPDI

-588 IITACKQANAV
+588 IINACKQANPV
-599 LMEPIMRVEATT
+599 LMEPIMKVEATT
-611 PENYMGDVIGDINSR
+611 PDNYMGDVIGDINSR
-626 RGKVDS
+626 RGKVDTIG
-632 MEQQGSNQ
+632 QQGSNQ
-640 NIKATVPLSEMFGYA
+640 HIKAVVPLSEMFGYA

-663 GRASFYMDFS
+663 GRANFYMDFS
-673 HYDKVPKQVEEKL
+673 HYAKVPVQVEEKL
-686 MKTRSSINGASEN
+686 MKTRVKNGVE

>member
-1 VSTDL
+1 MSAGL

-37 KIGEVH
+37 RIGEVH

-52 EQEQERGITIT
+52 AQEQERGITIT

-68 FYWNDH
+68 FYWNEN
-74 RVNLIDTPG
+74 RINLIDTPG

-141 DFYAA
+141 DFHAA
-146 VKSMEDRLDA
+146 IKSMKDRLNT
-156 KPLPIALPIGAG
+156 KPLPLVLPIGSG
-168 EDFKGII
+168 EDFHGVI
-175 DLITMKAIQ
+175 DLIRMKAIQ
-184 YNEDSKGAEFEQI
+184 YNESTQGADFEYI
-197 DIPSDLVSEADKW
+197 DIPADLVSEANKY

-218 ATYDD
+218 STYD
-223 ALMEKYLNEEEI
+223 ATLMEKYVNEEKI
-235 SPEEIKDALKKGCL
+235 SSEEIVSALKQGCL
-249 ESAFVPTLC
+249 ENAFVPTLC

-266 VQRVLD
+266 VQRLLD
-272 AVIDF
+272 AVVAF
-277 LPSPTDIGNT
+277 LPSPFDIDST
-287 EGTLVDNSDEIV
+287 EASLVDNPEEKIN
-299 SIKNSETE
+299 IKNSNDA

-319 QFVGK
+319 PFVGR
-324 LTYIRVYSGSLK
+324 LTYLRVYSGSLK
-336 KGSFCINSNTGN
+336 KGSFCINSNTGK

-358 HANKREELEE
+358 HANKREELQE
-368 VKAGEIVAVIGLKD
+368 VKAGEIVAVIGLKN

-413 VSKNDQDQLAKG
+413 VSKGDQDQLAKG
-425 LNKLTEEDPTFKVKV
+425 MSKLSEEDPTFKVEV
-440 DNETAQTLISGMG
+440 DKETAQTLISGMG

-473 VGKPQVSFREA
+473 IGKPQVSFREA

-492 DEKFVRQSGGRGQYG
+492 DEKFIRQSGGRGQYG
-507 HVVINVRPTEQ
+507 HVVINVKPGKQ
-518 GSGYNFINKI
+518 GSGYKFVNKI
-528 VGGVIPKEYIPAVDQ
+528 VGGVIPREYIPAVNK
-543 GIKEALKNGV
+543 GIQEALQNGV
-553 LYGYPIPDV
+553 LYGYPIPDI

-588 IITACKQANAV
+588 IINACKQANPV
-599 LMEPIMRVEATT
+599 LMEPIMKVEATT
-611 PENYMGDVIGDINSR
+611 PDDYMGDVIGDINSR
-626 RGKVDS
+626 RGKVDTIG
-632 MEQQGSNQ
+632 QQGSNQ
-640 NIKATVPLSEMFGYA
+640 QIKAVVPLSEMFGYA

-663 GRASFYMDFS
+663 GRANFYMDFS
-673 HYDKVPKQVEEKL
+673 HYAKVPVQVEEKL
-686 MKTRSSINGASEN
+686 MKTRVKNGVE

>member
-1 VSTDL
+1 MSAGL

-30 YYSGKTH
+30 YYAGKTH
-37 KIGEVH
+37 RIGEVH

-52 EQEQERGITIT
+52 AQEQERGITIT

-68 FYWNDH
+68 FYWNEN
-74 RVNLIDTPG
+74 RINLIDTPG

-128 RIAFINKMDRIGA
+128 RIAFINKMDRVGA
-141 DFYAA
+141 DFHAA
-146 VKSMEDRLDA
+146 IKSMKDRLNA
-156 KPLPIALPIGAG
+156 KPLPLVLPIGSG
-168 EDFKGII
+168 EDFHGVI
-175 DLITMKAIQ
+175 DLVRMKAIQ
-184 YNEDSKGAEFEQI
+184 YNESTQGADFEYI
-197 DIPSDLVSEADKW
+197 DIPADLVSEADKS
-210 RNFLVEEV
+210 RNSLVEEV
-218 ATYDD
+218 STYDD
-223 ALMEKYLNEEEI
+223 TLMEKYVNEEKI
-235 SPEEIKDALKKGCL
+235 SSEEIVSALKQGCL
-249 ESAFVPTLC
+249 ENAFVPTLC

-272 AVIDF
+272 AVVAF
-277 LPSPTDIGNT
+277 LPSPFDIDST
-287 EGTLVDNSDEIV
+287 EASLVDNPEEKIN
-299 SIKNSETE
+299 IKNSNDA

-319 QFVGK
+319 PFVGR
-324 LTYIRVYSGSLK
+324 LTYLRVYSGSLK
-336 KGSFCINSNTGN
+336 KGSFCINSNTGK

-358 HANKREELEE
+358 HANKREELQE
-368 VKAGEIVAVIGLKD
+368 VKAGEIVAVIGLKN
-382 TKTGHT
+382 TNTGHT
-388 LSEKGDVILE
+388 LSEKGDIVLE

-413 VSKNDQDQLAKG
+413 VSKGDQDQLAKG
-425 LNKLTEEDPTFKVKV
+425 MSKLSEEDPTFKVEV
-440 DNETAQTLISGMG
+440 DKETAQTLISGMG

-473 VGKPQVSFREA
+473 IGKPQVSFREA

-492 DEKFVRQSGGRGQYG
+492 DEKFIRQSGGRGQYG
-507 HVVINVRPTEQ
+507 HVVINVKPTEQ
-518 GSGYNFINKI
+518 GSGYTFVNKI
-528 VGGVIPKEYIPAVDQ
+528 VGGVIPREYIPAVNK
-543 GIKEALKNGV
+543 GIQEALQNGV
-553 LYGYPIPDV
+553 LYGYPIPDI

-588 IITACKQANAV
+588 IINACKQANPV
-599 LMEPIMRVEATT
+599 LMEPIMKVEATT
-611 PENYMGDVIGDINSR
+611 PDNYMGDVIGDINSR
-626 RGKVDS
+626 RGKVDTIG
-632 MEQQGSNQ
+632 QQGSNQ
-640 NIKATVPLSEMFGYA
+640 HIKAVVPLSEMFGYA

-663 GRASFYMDFS
+663 GRANFYMDFS
-673 HYDKVPKQVEEKL
+673 HYAKVPVQVEEKL
-686 MKTRSSINGASEN
+686 MKTRVKNGVE

>member
-1 VSTDL
+1 MSAGL

-30 YYSGKTH
+30 YYAGKTH
-37 KIGEVH
+37 RIGEVH

-52 EQEQERGITIT
+52 AQEQERGITIT

-68 FYWNDH
+68 FYWNEN
-74 RVNLIDTPG
+74 RINLIDTPG

-104 FCAVAGVEPQSET
+104 FCGVAGVEPQSET

-128 RIAFINKMDRIGA
+128 RIAFINKMDRVGA
-141 DFYAA
+141 DFHAA
-146 VKSMEDRLDA
+146 IQSMKDRLNA
-156 KPLPIALPIGAG
+156 KPLPLVLPIGSG
-168 EDFKGII
+168 EDFHGVI
-175 DLITMKAIQ
+175 DLVRMKAIQ
-184 YNEDSKGAEFEQI
+184 YNESTQGADFEYI
-197 DIPSDLVSEADKW
+197 DIPADSVSEADKW

-218 ATYDD
+218 STYDD
-223 ALMEKYLNEEEI
+223 TLMEKYVNEEKI
-235 SPEEIKDALKKGCL
+235 SSEEIVSALKQGCL
-249 ESAFVPTLC
+249 ENAFVPTLC

-272 AVIDF
+272 AVVAF
-277 LPSPTDIGNT
+277 LPSPFDIEST
-287 EGTLVDNSDEIV
+287 EASLVDNPEEKIN
-299 SIKNSETE
+299 IKNSNDA

-319 QFVGK
+319 PFVGR
-324 LTYIRVYSGSLK
+324 LTYLRVYSGSLK
-336 KGSFCINSNTGN
+336 KGSFCINSNTGK

-358 HANKREELEE
+358 HANKREELQE
-368 VKAGEIVAVIGLKD
+368 VKAGEIVAVIGLKN
-382 TKTGHT
+382 TNTGHT
-388 LSEKGDVILE
+388 LSEKGDIVLE

-413 VSKNDQDQLAKG
+413 VSKGDQDQLAKG
-425 LNKLTEEDPTFKVKV
+425 MSKLSEEDPTFKVEV
-440 DNETAQTLISGMG
+440 DKETAQTLISGMG

-473 VGKPQVSFREA
+473 IGKPQVSFREA

-492 DEKFVRQSGGRGQYG
+492 DEKFIRQSGGRGQYG
-507 HVVINVRPTEQ
+507 HVVINVKPGKQ
-518 GSGYNFINKI
+518 GSGYTFVNKI
-528 VGGVIPKEYIPAVDQ
+528 VGGVIPREYIPAVNK
-543 GIKEALKNGV
+543 GIQEALQNGV
-553 LYGYPIPDV
+553 LYGYPIPDI

-588 IITACKQANAV
+588 IINACKQANPV
-599 LMEPIMRVEATT
+599 LMEPIMKVEATT
-611 PENYMGDVIGDINSR
+611 PDNYMGDVIGDINSR
-626 RGKVDS
+626 RGKVDTIG
-632 MEQQGSNQ
+632 QQGSNQ
-640 NIKATVPLSEMFGYA
+640 HIKAVVPLSEMFGYA

-663 GRASFYMDFS
+663 GRANFYMDFS
-673 HYDKVPKQVEEKL
+673 HYAKVPVQVEEKL
-686 MKTRSSINGASEN
+686 MKTRVKNGVKE
-699 E
+699 

>member
-1 VSTDL
+1 MSAGL

-37 KIGEVH
+37 RIGEVH

-52 EQEQERGITIT
+52 AQEQERGITIT

-68 FYWNDH
+68 FYWDEN
-74 RVNLIDTPG
+74 RINLIDTPG

-128 RIAFINKMDRIGA
+128 RIAFINKMDRVGA
-141 DFYAA
+141 DFHAA
-146 VKSMEDRLDA
+146 IQSMKDRLNA
-156 KPLPIALPIGAG
+156 KPLPLLLPIGSG
-168 EDFKGII
+168 EDFHGVI
-175 DLITMKAIQ
+175 DLVRMKAID
-184 YNEDSKGAEFEQI
+184 YNESTQGADFEYI
-197 DIPSDLVSEADKW
+197 DIPADSVSEADKW

-218 ATYDD
+218 STYDD
-223 ALMEKYLNEEEI
+223 TLMEKYVNEEKI
-235 SPEEIKDALKKGCL
+235 SSEEIVSALKQGCL
-249 ESAFVPTLC
+249 ENAFVPTLC

-272 AVIDF
+272 AVIAF
-277 LPSPTDIGNT
+277 LPSPVDIDST
-287 EGTLVDNSDEIV
+287 EASLVDNPEEKIN
-299 SIKNSETE
+299 IKNSDDS

-319 QFVGK
+319 PFVGR
-324 LTYIRVYSGSLK
+324 LTYLRVYSGSLK
-336 KGSFCINSNTGN
+336 KGSFCINSNTGK

-358 HANKREELEE
+358 HANKREELQE
-368 VKAGEIVAVIGLKD
+368 VKAGEIVAVIGLKN
-382 TKTGHT
+382 TNTGHT
-388 LSEKGDVILE
+388 LSEKGDVVLE

-413 VSKNDQDQLAKG
+413 VSKGDQDQLAKG
-425 LNKLTEEDPTFKVKV
+425 MNKLSEEDPTFKVAV
-440 DNETAQTLISGMG
+440 DKETAQTLISGMG

-473 VGKPQVSFREA
+473 IGKPQVSFREA
-484 IQKSVEKI
+484 IQKPVEKI
-492 DEKFVRQSGGRGQYG
+492 DEKFIRQSGGRGQYG
-507 HVVINVRPTEQ
+507 HVVINVKPAEQ
-518 GSGYNFINKI
+518 GSGYTFVNKI
-528 VGGVIPKEYIPAVDQ
+528 VGGVIPREYIPAVDQ
-543 GIKEALKNGV
+543 GIQESLQNGV

-588 IITACKQANAV
+588 IIAACKQANPV
-599 LMEPIMRVEATT
+599 LMEPIMKVEATT
-611 PENYMGDVIGDINSR
+611 PDDYMGDVIGDINSR
-626 RGKVDS
+626 RGKVDTIG
-632 MEQQGSNQ
+632 QQGSNQ
-640 NIKATVPLSEMFGYA
+640 QIKAVVPLSEMFGYA

-663 GRASFYMDFS
+663 GRANFFMDFS
-673 HYDKVPKQVEEKL
+673 HYDKVPAQVEEKL
-686 MKTRSSINGASEN
+686 MKTRVKNGVE

>member
-1 VSTDL
+1 MSADL
-6 KIVRNIG
+6 KIIRNIG

-37 KIGEVH
+37 RIGEVH

-52 EQEQERGITIT
+52 AQEQERGITIT

-68 FYWNDH
+68 FYWNEN
-74 RVNLIDTPG
+74 RINLIDTPG

-128 RIAFINKMDRIGA
+128 RIAFINKMDRVGA
-141 DFYAA
+141 DFHAA
-146 VKSMEDRLDA
+146 IKSMKDRLNT
-156 KPLPIALPIGAG
+156 KPLPLVLPIGSG
-168 EDFKGII
+168 EDFHGVI
-175 DLITMKAIQ
+175 DLIRMKAIQ
-184 YNEDSKGAEFEQI
+184 YNESTQGADFEYI
-197 DIPSDLVSEADKW
+197 DIPADLVSEANKY

-218 ATYDD
+218 STYD
-223 ALMEKYLNEEEI
+223 ATLMEKYVNEEKI
-235 SPEEIKDALKKGCL
+235 SSEEIVSALKQGCL
-249 ESAFVPTLC
+249 ENAFVPTLC

-266 VQRVLD
+266 VQRLLD
-272 AVIDF
+272 AVVAF
-277 LPSPTDIGNT
+277 LPSPFDIDST
-287 EGTLVDNSDEIV
+287 EASLVDNPEEKIN
-299 SIKNSETE
+299 IKNSNDA

-319 QFVGK
+319 PFVGR
-324 LTYIRVYSGSLK
+324 LTYLRVYSGSLK
-336 KGSFCINSNTGN
+336 KGSFCINSNTGK

-358 HANKREELEE
+358 HANKREELQE
-368 VKAGEIVAVIGLKD
+368 VKAGEIVAVIGLKN

-413 VSKNDQDQLAKG
+413 VSKGDQDQLAKG
-425 LNKLTEEDPTFKVKV
+425 MSKLSEEDPTFKVEV
-440 DNETAQTLISGMG
+440 DKETAQTLISGMG

-473 VGKPQVSFREA
+473 IGKPQVSFREA

-492 DEKFVRQSGGRGQYG
+492 DEKFIRQSGGRGQYG
-507 HVVINVRPTEQ
+507 HVVINVKPGKQ
-518 GSGYNFINKI
+518 GSGYKFVNKI
-528 VGGVIPKEYIPAVDQ
+528 VGGVIPREYIPAVNK
-543 GIKEALKNGV
+543 GIQEALQNGV
-553 LYGYPIPDV
+553 LYGYPIPDI

-588 IITACKQANAV
+588 IINACKQANPV
-599 LMEPIMRVEATT
+599 LMEPIMKVEATT
-611 PENYMGDVIGDINSR
+611 PDDYMGDVIGDINSR
-626 RGKVDS
+626 RGKVDTIG
-632 MEQQGSNQ
+632 QQGSNQ
-640 NIKATVPLSEMFGYA
+640 QIKAVVPLSEMFGYA

-663 GRASFYMDFS
+663 GRANFYMDFS
-673 HYDKVPKQVEEKL
+673 HYAKVPVQVEEKL
-686 MKTRSSINGASEN
+686 MKTRVKNGVE

>member
-1 VSTDL
+1 MSSGL

-37 KIGEVH
+37 RIGEVH

-52 EQEQERGITIT
+52 AQEQERGITIT

-68 FYWNDH
+68 FYWDEN
-74 RVNLIDTPG
+74 RINLIDTPG

-128 RIAFINKMDRIGA
+128 RIAFINKMDRVGA
-141 DFYAA
+141 DFHAA
-146 VKSMEDRLDA
+146 IQSMKDRLNA
-156 KPLPIALPIGAG
+156 KPLPLLLPIGSG
-168 EDFKGII
+168 EDFHGVI
-175 DLITMKAIQ
+175 DLVRMKAID
-184 YNEDSKGAEFEQI
+184 YNESTQGADFEYI
-197 DIPSDLVSEADKW
+197 DIPADLVSEADKW

-218 ATYDD
+218 STYDD
-223 ALMEKYLNEEEI
+223 TLMEKYVNEEKI
-235 SPEEIKDALKKGCL
+235 SSEEIVSALKQGCL
-249 ESAFVPTLC
+249 ENAFVPTLC

-272 AVIDF
+272 AVIAF
-277 LPSPTDIGNT
+277 LPSPVDIDST
-287 EGTLVDNSDEIV
+287 EASLVDNPEEKIN
-299 SIKNSETE
+299 IKNSDDS

-319 QFVGK
+319 PFVGR
-324 LTYIRVYSGSLK
+324 LTYLRVYSGSLK
-336 KGSFCINSNTGN
+336 KGSFCINSNTGK

-358 HANKREELEE
+358 HANKREELQE
-368 VKAGEIVAVIGLKD
+368 VKAGEIVAVIGLKN
-382 TKTGHT
+382 TNTGHT
-388 LSEKGDVILE
+388 LSEKGDVVLE

-413 VSKNDQDQLAKG
+413 VSKGDQDQLAKG
-425 LNKLTEEDPTFKVKV
+425 MNKLSEEDPTFKVAV
-440 DNETAQTLISGMG
+440 DKETAQTLISGMG

-473 VGKPQVSFREA
+473 IGKPQVSFREA
-484 IQKSVEKI
+484 IQKPVEKI
-492 DEKFVRQSGGRGQYG
+492 DEKFIRQSGGRGQYG
-507 HVVINVRPTEQ
+507 HVVINVKPAEQ
-518 GSGYNFINKI
+518 GSGYTFVNKI
-528 VGGVIPKEYIPAVDQ
+528 VGGVIPREYIPAVDQ
-543 GIKEALKNGV
+543 GIQESLQNGV

-588 IITACKQANAV
+588 IIAACKQANPV
-599 LMEPIMRVEATT
+599 LMEPIMKVEATT
-611 PENYMGDVIGDINSR
+611 PDDYMGDVIGDINSR
-626 RGKVDS
+626 RGKVDTIG
-632 MEQQGSNQ
+632 QQGSNQ
-640 NIKATVPLSEMFGYA
+640 QIKAVVPLSEMFGYA

-663 GRASFYMDFS
+663 GRANFYMDFS
-673 HYDKVPKQVEEKL
+673 HYDKVPAQVEEKL
-686 MKTRSSINGASEN
+686 MKTRVKNGVEK
-699 E
+699 

>member
-1 VSTDL
+1 MSSGL

-37 KIGEVH
+37 RIGEVH

-52 EQEQERGITIT
+52 AQEQERGITIT

-68 FYWNDH
+68 FYWDEN
-74 RVNLIDTPG
+74 RINLIDTPG

-128 RIAFINKMDRIGA
+128 RIAFINKMDRVGA
-141 DFYAA
+141 DFHAA
-146 VKSMEDRLDA
+146 IQSMKDRLNA
-156 KPLPIALPIGAG
+156 KPLPLLLPIGSG
-168 EDFKGII
+168 EDFHGVI
-175 DLITMKAIQ
+175 DLVRMKAID
-184 YNEDSKGAEFEQI
+184 YNESTQGADFEYI
-197 DIPSDLVSEADKW
+197 DIPADLVSEADKW

-218 ATYDD
+218 STYDD
-223 ALMEKYLNEEEI
+223 TLMEKYVNEEKI
-235 SPEEIKDALKKGCL
+235 SSEEIVSALKQGCL
-249 ESAFVPTLC
+249 ENAFVPTLC

-272 AVIDF
+272 AVIAF
-277 LPSPTDIGNT
+277 LPSPVDIDST
-287 EGTLVDNSDEIV
+287 EASLVDNPEEKIN
-299 SIKNSETE
+299 IKNSDDS

-319 QFVGK
+319 PFVGR
-324 LTYIRVYSGSLK
+324 LTYLRVYSGSLK
-336 KGSFCINSNTGN
+336 KGSFCINSNTGK

-358 HANKREELEE
+358 HANKREELQE
-368 VKAGEIVAVIGLKD
+368 VKAGEIVAVIGLKN
-382 TKTGHT
+382 TNTGHT
-388 LSEKGDVILE
+388 LSEKGDVVLE

-413 VSKNDQDQLAKG
+413 VSKGDQDQLAKG
-425 LNKLTEEDPTFKVKV
+425 MNKLSEEDPTFKVAV
-440 DNETAQTLISGMG
+440 DKETAQTLISGMG

-473 VGKPQVSFREA
+473 IGKPQVSFREA
-484 IQKSVEKI
+484 IQKPVEKI
-492 DEKFVRQSGGRGQYG
+492 DEKFIRQSGGRGQYG
-507 HVVINVRPTEQ
+507 HVVINVKPAEQ
-518 GSGYNFINKI
+518 GSGYTFVNKI
-528 VGGVIPKEYIPAVDQ
+528 VGGVIPREYIPAVDQ
-543 GIKEALKNGV
+543 GIQESLQNGV

-588 IITACKQANAV
+588 IIAACKQANPV
-599 LMEPIMRVEATT
+599 LMEPIMKVEATT
-611 PENYMGDVIGDINSR
+611 PDDYMGDVIGDINSR
-626 RGKVDS
+626 RGKVDTIG
-632 MEQQGSNQ
+632 QQGSNQ
-640 NIKATVPLSEMFGYA
+640 QIKAVVPLSEMFGYA

-663 GRASFYMDFS
+663 GRANFFMDFS
-673 HYDKVPKQVEEKL
+673 HYDKVPAQVEEKL
-686 MKTRSSINGASEN
+686 MKTRVKNGVE

>member
-1 VSTDL
+1 MSSGL

-37 KIGEVH
+37 RIGEVH

-52 EQEQERGITIT
+52 AQEQERGITIT

-68 FYWNDH
+68 FYWDEN
-74 RVNLIDTPG
+74 RINLIDTPG

-128 RIAFINKMDRIGA
+128 RIAFINKMDRVGA
-141 DFYAA
+141 DFHAA
-146 VKSMEDRLDA
+146 IQSMKDRLNA
-156 KPLPIALPIGAG
+156 KPLPLLLPIGSG
-168 EDFKGII
+168 EDFHGVI
-175 DLITMKAIQ
+175 DLVRMKAID
-184 YNEDSKGAEFEQI
+184 YNESTQGADFEYI
-197 DIPSDLVSEADKW
+197 DIPADLVSEADKW

-218 ATYDD
+218 STYDD
-223 ALMEKYLNEEEI
+223 TLMEKYVNEEKI
-235 SPEEIKDALKKGCL
+235 SSEEIVSALKQGCL
-249 ESAFVPTLC
+249 ENAFVPTLC

-272 AVIDF
+272 AVIAF
-277 LPSPTDIGNT
+277 LPSPVDIDST
-287 EGTLVDNSDEIV
+287 EASLVDNPEEKIN
-299 SIKNSETE
+299 IKNSDDS

-319 QFVGK
+319 PFVGR
-324 LTYIRVYSGSLK
+324 LTYLRVYSGSLK
-336 KGSFCINSNTGN
+336 KGSFCINSNTGK

-358 HANKREELEE
+358 HANKREELQE
-368 VKAGEIVAVIGLKD
+368 VKAGEIVAVIGLKN
-382 TKTGHT
+382 TNTGHT
-388 LSEKGDVILE
+388 LSEKGDVVLE

-413 VSKNDQDQLAKG
+413 VSKGDQDQLAKG
-425 LNKLTEEDPTFKVKV
+425 MNKLSEEDPTFKVAV
-440 DNETAQTLISGMG
+440 DKETAQTLISGMG

-473 VGKPQVSFREA
+473 IGKPQVSFREA
-484 IQKSVEKI
+484 IQKPVEKI
-492 DEKFVRQSGGRGQYG
+492 DEKFIRQSGGRGQYG
-507 HVVINVRPTEQ
+507 HVVINVKPAEQ
-518 GSGYNFINKI
+518 GSGYTFVNKI
-528 VGGVIPKEYIPAVDQ
+528 VGGVIPREYIPAVDQ
-543 GIKEALKNGV
+543 GIQESLQNGV

-588 IITACKQANAV
+588 IIAACKQANPV
-599 LMEPIMRVEATT
+599 LMEPIMKVEATT
-611 PENYMGDVIGDINSR
+611 PDDYMGDVIGDINSR
-626 RGKVDS
+626 RGKVDTIG
-632 MEQQGSNQ
+632 QQGSNQ
-640 NIKATVPLSEMFGYA
+640 QIKAVVPLSEMFGYA

-663 GRASFYMDFS
+663 GRANFYMDFS
-673 HYDKVPKQVEEKL
+673 HYDKVPAQVEEKL
-686 MKTRSSINGASEN
+686 MKTRFKNGVE

>member
-1 VSTDL
+1 MSAGL

-37 KIGEVH
+37 RIGEVH

-52 EQEQERGITIT
+52 AQEQERGITIT

-68 FYWNDH
+68 FYWNEN
-74 RVNLIDTPG
+74 RINLIDTPG

-128 RIAFINKMDRIGA
+128 RIAFINKMDRVGA
-141 DFYAA
+141 DFHAA
-146 VKSMEDRLDA
+146 IKSMKDRLNT
-156 KPLPIALPIGAG
+156 KPLPLVLPIGSG
-168 EDFKGII
+168 EDFHGVI
-175 DLITMKAIQ
+175 DLIRMKAIQ
-184 YNEDSKGAEFEQI
+184 YNESTQGADFEYI
-197 DIPSDLVSEADKW
+197 DIPADLVSEANKY

-218 ATYDD
+218 STYD
-223 ALMEKYLNEEEI
+223 ATLMEKYVNEEKI
-235 SPEEIKDALKKGCL
+235 SSEEIVSALKQGCL
-249 ESAFVPTLC
+249 ENAFVPTLC

-272 AVIDF
+272 AVVAF
-277 LPSPTDIGNT
+277 LPSPFDIDST
-287 EGTLVDNSDEIV
+287 EASLVDNPEEKIN
-299 SIKNSETE
+299 IKNSNDA

-319 QFVGK
+319 PFVGR
-324 LTYIRVYSGSLK
+324 LTYLRVYSGSLK
-336 KGSFCINSNTGN
+336 KGSFCINSNTGK

-358 HANKREELEE
+358 HANKREELQE
-368 VKAGEIVAVIGLKD
+368 VKAGEIVAVIGLKN

-413 VSKNDQDQLAKG
+413 VSKGDQDQLAKG
-425 LNKLTEEDPTFKVKV
+425 MSKLSEEDPTFKVEV
-440 DNETAQTLISGMG
+440 DKETAQTLISGMG

-473 VGKPQVSFREA
+473 IGKPQVSFREA

-492 DEKFVRQSGGRGQYG
+492 DEKFIRQSGGRGQYG
-507 HVVINVRPTEQ
+507 HVVINVKPTEQ
-518 GSGYNFINKI
+518 GSGYKFVNKI
-528 VGGVIPKEYIPAVDQ
+528 VGGVIPREYIPAVNK
-543 GIKEALKNGV
+543 GIQEALQNGV
-553 LYGYPIPDV
+553 LYGYPIPDI

-588 IITACKQANAV
+588 IINACKQANPV
-599 LMEPIMRVEATT
+599 LMEPIMKVEATT
-611 PENYMGDVIGDINSR
+611 PDNYMGDVIGDINSR
-626 RGKVDS
+626 RGKVDTIG
-632 MEQQGSNQ
+632 QQGSNQ
-640 NIKATVPLSEMFGYA
+640 QIKAVVPLSEMFGYA

-663 GRASFYMDFS
+663 GRANFYMDFS
-673 HYDKVPKQVEEKL
+673 HYAKVPVQVEEKL
-686 MKTRSSINGASEN
+686 MKTRVKNGVE

>member
-1 VSTDL
+1 MSAGL

-30 YYSGKTH
+30 YYAGKTH
-37 KIGEVH
+37 RIGEVH

-52 EQEQERGITIT
+52 AQEQERGITIT

-68 FYWNDH
+68 FYWNEN
-74 RVNLIDTPG
+74 RINLIDTPG

-128 RIAFINKMDRIGA
+128 RIAFINKMDRVGA
-141 DFYAA
+141 DFHAA
-146 VKSMEDRLDA
+146 IKSMKDRLNA
-156 KPLPIALPIGAG
+156 KPLPLVLPIGSG
-168 EDFKGII
+168 EDFHGVI
-175 DLITMKAIQ
+175 DLVRMKAIQ
-184 YNEDSKGAEFEQI
+184 YNESTQGADFEYI
-197 DIPSDLVSEADKW
+197 DIPADSVSEADKW

-218 ATYDD
+218 STYDD
-223 ALMEKYLNEEEI
+223 TLMEKYVNEEKI
-235 SPEEIKDALKKGCL
+235 SSEEIVSALKQGCL
-249 ESAFVPTLC
+249 ENAFVPTLC

-272 AVIDF
+272 AVVAF
-277 LPSPTDIGNT
+277 LPSPFDIDST
-287 EGTLVDNSDEIV
+287 EASLVDNPEEKIN
-299 SIKNSETE
+299 IKNSNDA

-319 QFVGK
+319 PFVGR
-324 LTYIRVYSGSLK
+324 LTYLRVYSGSLK
-336 KGSFCINSNTGN
+336 KGSFCINSNTGK

-358 HANKREELEE
+358 HANKREELQE
-368 VKAGEIVAVIGLKD
+368 VKAGEIVAVIGLKN
-382 TKTGHT
+382 TNTGHT
-388 LSEKGDVILE
+388 LSEKGDIVLE

-413 VSKNDQDQLAKG
+413 VSKGDQDQLAKG
-425 LNKLTEEDPTFKVKV
+425 MSKLSEEDPTFKVEV
-440 DNETAQTLISGMG
+440 DKETAQTLISGMG

-473 VGKPQVSFREA
+473 IGKPQVSFREA

-492 DEKFVRQSGGRGQYG
+492 DEKFIRQSGGRGQYG
-507 HVVINVRPTEQ
+507 HVVINVKPTEQ
-518 GSGYNFINKI
+518 GSGYTFVNKI
-528 VGGVIPKEYIPAVDQ
+528 VGGVIPREYIPSVNK
-543 GIKEALKNGV
+543 GIQEALQNGV
-553 LYGYPIPDV
+553 LYGYPIPDI

-588 IITACKQANAV
+588 IINACKQANPV
-599 LMEPIMRVEATT
+599 LMEPIMKVEATT
-611 PENYMGDVIGDINSR
+611 PDNYMGDVIGDINSR
-626 RGKVDS
+626 RGKVDTIG
-632 MEQQGSNQ
+632 QQGSNQ
-640 NIKATVPLSEMFGYA
+640 HIKAVVPLSEMFGYA

-663 GRASFYMDFS
+663 GRANFYMDFS
-673 HYDKVPKQVEEKL
+673 HYAKVPVQVEEKL
-686 MKTRSSINGASEN
+686 MKTRVKNGVKE
-699 E
+699 

>member
-1 VSTDL
+1 MSADL
-6 KIVRNIG
+6 KIIRNIG

-37 KIGEVH
+37 RMGEVH

-52 EQEQERGITIT
+52 AQEQERGITIT

-68 FYWNDH
+68 FYWNEN
-74 RVNLIDTPG
+74 RINLIDTPG

-128 RIAFINKMDRIGA
+128 RIAFINKMDRVGA

-146 VKSMEDRLDA
+146 IKSMKDRLNA
-156 KPLPIALPIGAG
+156 KSLPLVLPIGSG
-168 EDFKGII
+168 EDFHGVI
-175 DLITMKAIQ
+175 DLIRMKAIQ
-184 YNEDSKGAEFEQI
+184 YNESTQGADFEYI
-197 DIPSDLVSEADKW
+197 DIPADLVSEANKW

-218 ATYDD
+218 STYDD
-223 ALMEKYLNEEEI
+223 TLMEKYVNEEKI
-235 SPEEIKDALKKGCL
+235 SSEEIVSALKQGCL
-249 ESAFVPTLC
+249 ENAFVPTLC
-258 GSAFKNKG
+258 GSALKNKG

-272 AVIDF
+272 AVVAF
-277 LPSPTDIGNT
+277 LPSPFDIDST
-287 EGTLVDNSDEIV
+287 EASLVDNPEEKIY
-299 SIKNSETE
+299 IKNSNDA

-319 QFVGK
+319 PFVGR
-324 LTYIRVYSGSLK
+324 LTYLRVYSGSLK
-336 KGSFCINSNTGN
+336 KGSFCINSNTGK

-358 HANKREELEE
+358 HANKREELQE
-368 VKAGEIVAVIGLKD
+368 VKTGEIVAVIGLKN

-413 VSKNDQDQLAKG
+413 VSEGDQDQLAKG
-425 LNKLTEEDPTFKVKV
+425 MSKLSEEDPTFKVEV
-440 DNETAQTLISGMG
+440 DKETAQTLISGMG
-453 EVHLEIIIDRLK
+453 EVHLEIIIDRLR

-473 VGKPQVSFREA
+473 IGKPQVSFREA

-492 DEKFVRQSGGRGQYG
+492 DEKFIRQSGGRGQYG
-507 HVVINVRPTEQ
+507 HVVINVKPAEQ
-518 GSGYNFINKI
+518 GSGYKFVNKI
-528 VGGVIPKEYIPAVDQ
+528 VGGVIPREYIPAVDK
-543 GIKEALKNGV
+543 GIQEALQNGV
-553 LYGYPIPDV
+553 LYGYPIPDI

-588 IITACKQANAV
+588 IINACKQANPV

-626 RGKVDS
+626 RGKINS
-632 MEQQGSNQ
+632 IGQQGSNQ
-640 NIKATVPLSEMFGYA
+640 HIKAVVPLSEMFGYA

-663 GRASFYMDFS
+663 GRANFSMDFS
-673 HYDKVPKQVEEKL
+673 HYDKVPTQVEEKL
-686 MKTRSSINGASEN
+686 MKTRVKNGVE